1 MPRILR
7 KPEPLPHAAQGRD
20 VSVVETK
27 FGAQSAIERRVN
39 HVTPEQ
45 RRARLMA
52 VEQMLTLG
60 STPAQMEAALKAQFN
75 MGPGAVASYVARV
88 RARWAAEGE
97 QDRAQLKKA
106 AVKRL
111 QQHIRGAVA
120 KGQFSAVAQLE
131 RLLADIQG
139 TKEAVEVN
147 LNVST
152 TVTEAVIGIVTGMTA
167 EEQAALI
174 EEQRRLLQRAE
185 GAPAVVIEAEGVAS
199 ST

>member
-1 MPRILR
+1 MT
-7 KPEPLPHAAQGRD
+7 ANA
-20 VSVVETK
+20 TK
-27 FGAQSAIERRVN
+27 FGAQSAIERRVR

-60 STPAQMEAALKAQFN
+60 VTPQQMEATLKAQYD
-75 MGPGAVASYVARV
+75 MGPAKVASYVGQV

-106 AVKRL
+106 AIRRI

-174 EEQRRLLQRAE
+174 EEQKRLLQRAE
-185 GAPAVVIEAEGVAS
+185 NAPVVVIEAEGVTS
-199 ST
+199 GV